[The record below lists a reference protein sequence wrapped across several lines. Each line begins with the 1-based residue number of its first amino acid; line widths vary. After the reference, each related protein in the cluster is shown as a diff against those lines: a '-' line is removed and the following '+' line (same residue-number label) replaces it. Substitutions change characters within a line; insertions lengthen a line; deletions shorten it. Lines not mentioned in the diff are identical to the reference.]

1 MSAKLLL
8 APLPEIRIL
17 KTVKDKDVLVVTA
30 AGLGARRCPDCGTAS
45 TSRKGGYVRQLQ
57 DLPVQGMA
65 VRLEVRM
72 TRWRCRNDEC
82 ERYSFV
88 EGLEKSAPSHARRTR
103 RVIELARLL
112 GHATGGLAAERLL
125 FRLGIPQSDDTVLR
139 TVKRDA
145 ASRRKPALRVAGIDD
160 WSWRQGRSY
169 GTIVVD
175 LERREVVDV
184 LGERSAEATAQWLQ
198 QHPEVEIVSRD
209 RCGLYA
215 QGARRGA
222 PQARQVADR
231 FHLLQNLREA
241 IERQLSRGYSQA
253 SVLAET
259 EIPST
264 DIEATPDI
272 NSHGRQP
279 ELLKHRLLARQGRRA
294 VWLGQFGQMK
304 TLQRDGKSLSAIAK
318 ETGLNFRTV
327 AKWAMLDE
335 LPERRSMSPKST
347 TPRKYESY
355 LAQRWAEGFRTARHL
370 AEIQK
375 LGYAGSLTHLERL
388 LSEWRRARRG
398 PSVQALSADEGGGG
412 ASLVSLKVAPIPAS
426 YLCVKPRGLMT
437 ELEMQKV
444 AQLKQKVPI
453 FAAMRKLALRFRGI
467 LQGRDSAKLDSW
479 LDDAH
484 RSGLYGLRRF
494 AYTVRHDLAAVR
506 NAISERWSNGQTE
519 GHINRLKTLKRQ
531 MYGRAGTEL
540 LRARLLPL
548 FCNEQ
553 PTK

>member
-82 ERYSFV
+82 DRHSFV

-103 RVIELARLL
+103 RVSELARLL

-160 WSWRQGRSY
+160 WSWQQGRSY

-279 ELLKHRLLARQGRRA
+279 ELLKHGRC
-294 VWLGQFGQMK
+294 WM
-304 TLQRDGKSLSAIAK
+304 
-318 ETGLNFRTV
+318 N
-327 AKWAMLDE
+327 W
-335 LPERRSMSPKST
+335 PERRSMSPKST

-355 LAQRWAEGFRTARHL
+355 LAQRWAEGFRTARHLL

-437 ELEMQKV
+437 EQEMQKV

-484 RSGLYGLRRF
+484 RSGMYGLRRF
-494 AYTVRHDLAAVR
+494 AYTVRHDLATVR